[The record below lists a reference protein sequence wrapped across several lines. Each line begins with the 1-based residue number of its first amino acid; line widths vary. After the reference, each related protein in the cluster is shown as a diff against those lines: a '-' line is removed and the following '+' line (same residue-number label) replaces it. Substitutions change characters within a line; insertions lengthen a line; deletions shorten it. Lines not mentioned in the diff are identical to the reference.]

1 MSVQGEPGGSPDT
14 SRSALDQALTDV
26 VIKAQEALAT
36 QGRLRALLRAS
47 QAVVEELDLPIVLQR
62 IVDVA
67 VELVDAQYGALG
79 VIDPARGG
87 LEQFI
92 YVGVPPAMAEQ
103 IGHLPEG
110 HGLLGA
116 LIDDPHPIRLRHLSK
131 DARSSGFP
139 RHHPPMESFLGVPVR
154 VREEVFGNLYL
165 TNHSSGAFSAEDEQ
179 LVASLAAT
187 AGFAIANA
195 RLFADSRR
203 RQTWSAAT
211 AEVTAAL
218 LALEQVDHLPIIAER
233 VLKLSQAVHVRVVA
247 PSDDPRHLLV
257 RAARGAGA
265 ASVEGTHILAR
276 GSIAQSVLESG
287 HPRLIDGE
295 ELEGMN
301 PLLPEGQAPGTA
313 IAVPLIAGGQARGV
327 LVVVRDAVAARFT
340 AADLEMVADFAGQA
354 TLAMELADA
363 RADRQRFL
371 LLEDRSRIARDLHDH
386 VIQQLFASGLE
397 LQSVAAAVPAGK
409 SADRVARVVNQLD
422 SAIAQIRTVIF
433 ALSSSSADRPD
444 SVRHRIIDLVS
455 EFGGGL
461 EHTPVVTFKGQI
473 DLAITADLAA
483 DVLAVIREAL
493 ANVAKHSQAKQVS
506 IRVAVDEG
514 RVTVEV
520 QDDGVGVPPGRRR
533 SGLANLEDRAVR
545 RGGAFSLETSA
556 AGTRVFWQI
565 PLEAESPAC

>member
-1 MSVQGEPGGSPDT
+1 MSGQGEPGGSPEM

-47 QAVVEELDLPIVLQR
+47 QTVAEELDLPVVLQR
-62 IVDVA
+62 IVEVA

-116 LIDDPHPIRLRHLSK
+116 LIDDPNPIRLRQLSK
-131 DARSSGFP
+131 DARSTGFP

-218 LALEQVDHLPIIAER
+218 LSLEQVDHIPVIADR
-233 VLKLSQAVHVRVVA
+233 VLKLSEAAHVRVVA
-247 PSDDPRHLLV
+247 PSDDPRQLLV

-265 ASVEGTHILAR
+265 ASVEGTRILAP

-295 ELEGMN
+295 ELDGMN

-327 LVVVRDAVAARFT
+327 LVAVRDAAAARFT

-422 SAIAQIRTVIF
+422 GAIAQIRTVIF

-455 EFGGGL
+455 EFDGGL

-473 DLAITADLAA
+473 DLAVTADLAT
-483 DVLAVIREAL
+483 DVLAVIRETL
-493 ANVAKHSQAKQVS
+493 ANVAKHSQARQVS
-506 IRVAVDEG
+506 IRVVVDEG
-514 RVTVEV
+514 HVTIEV

-545 RGGAFSLETSA
+545 RGGVLSLDTSA
-556 AGTRVFWQI
+556 AGTRVFWRI